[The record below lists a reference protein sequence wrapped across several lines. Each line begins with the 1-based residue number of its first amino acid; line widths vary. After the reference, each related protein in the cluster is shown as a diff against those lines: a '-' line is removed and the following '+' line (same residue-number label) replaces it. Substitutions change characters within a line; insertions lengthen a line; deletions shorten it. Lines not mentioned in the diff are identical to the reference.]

1 MVLFVE
7 KAAVVGA
14 GTMGARIAEVLA
26 LNGKQ
31 VVLKEVDEKPLE
43 RGMEMIRNDLDELV
57 GFHESK
63 GKREIERIEKIGVRL
78 TDEQKETVEKAN
90 RPTFTKARTDQA
102 LSRITATT
110 DYSALEGADIVVEAV
125 VENLDVK
132 KQVFQEIQG
141 VVDSRTV
148 FATNTSAL
156 PVSEIAKATDR
167 PTRFI
172 GTHFFNPP
180 TTLPL
185 VEVVPG
191 QETDEETTSDVMNF
205 LSELRNHRYPMQPVQ
220 VKETP
225 GFLVNRVLGA
235 MMNEVFL
242 CHEEKV
248 ASPRDIDRAMK
259 AGAGFPMGPLE
270 LGDMIGLDVLKAVQD
285 TLRPFMLEREK
296 KFATVVDD
304 LVEKGRL
311 GRKSGSGFYEY
322 S

>member
-7 KAAVVGA
+7 NVAVIGA
-14 GTMGARIAEVLA
+14 GTMGARIAQVLA
-26 LNGKQ
+26 LNGKK
-31 VVLKEVDEKPLE
+31 VVLKEIDEEPLE
-43 RGMEMIRNDLDELV
+43 RGVQTIRRDLDELV
-57 GFHESK
+57 AFHESK
-63 GKREIERIEKIGVRL
+63 ADREISRIEKSGIEL
-78 TDEQKETVEKAN
+78 TDDQREVVHKKN
-90 RPTFTKARTDQA
+90 RPTYTKARTDQA
-102 LSRITATT
+102 LERIKPTT
-110 DYSALEGADIVVEAV
+110 EYGDLSGADLVIEAV
-125 VENLDVK
+125 VEDLDIK
-132 KQVFQEIQG
+132 KAVFQEVQG

-156 PVSEIAKATDR
+156 PVTKIAESTDR
-167 PTRFI
+167 PGRFI

-185 VEVVPG
+185 VEVVPA
-191 QETDEETTSDVMNF
+191 ESTDEETTSDVMNF
-205 LSELRNHRYPMQPVQ
+205 LSELRNHRYPLQPVQ

-242 CHEEKV
+242 CYEEKV
-248 ASPRDIDRAMK
+248 ASARDIDRAMK

-285 TLRPFMLEREK
+285 TLRPFMLDREK

-304 LVEKGRL
+304 LVEQGRL
-311 GRKSGSGFYEY
+311 GKKSGGGFFDYT
-322 S
+322 